1 MKRIGHL
8 FEQAFT
14 PEALYQAWLDASR
27 GKRSKRATLE
37 FARRLA
43 ANLDALHTELHAG
56 TYRPQPYIEFKVYE
70 PKERTIFAPAF
81 RDLVVQH
88 AIYRLVYP
96 IFNAGFIDQSYACRV
111 GKGTHAAADYAQAA
125 LRSSAAGSYLLQLDI
140 KKFFYSIDRDVLAAQ
155 IARKI
160 KDRRFVGV
168 MLQFAEYGQPKG
180 IPIGNLLSQLYALI
194 YLNPL
199 DHFIKRELGARLY
212 CRYVDDFVIFGE
224 TRKTCAGFLAR
235 IQSFIAKT
243 LGLSL
248 SRYTLHAVKRGL
260 NFVGFRTW
268 RSTRFVR
275 KHSIYTFTQ
284 SAKKGALESVISILG
299 HAKATASHTHLLTTL
314 KANHHDLFNRLPP
327 ACGQHHHPHPA
338 PTHCSPGPA
347 HRARALHPA

>member
-8 FEQAFT
+8 FEKAFT
-14 PEALYQAWLDASR
+14 PDALYQAWEDASR
-27 GKRSKRATLE
+27 GKRGKRATLE
-37 FARRLA
+37 FARNLGP
-43 ANLDALHTELHAG
+43 NLDALHQELHAN
-56 TYRPQPYIEFKVYE
+56 TYRPQPYTEFKVYE

-125 LRSSAAGSYLLQLDI
+125 LRSSPPDSYLLQLDI
-140 KKFFYSIDRDVLAAQ
+140 RKFFYSIDRTVLAAQ

-160 KDRRFVGV
+160 KDRRFVAV

-199 DHFIKRELGARLY
+199 DHFIKRNLGVRLY

-224 TRKTCAGFLAR
+224 TRATCVSHLAQ
-235 IQSFIAKT
+235 IQAFIGAE

-248 SRYTLHAVKRGL
+248 SRHSLHKVKRGL

-268 RSTRFVR
+268 CSTRFVR
-275 KHSIYTFTQ
+275 KHSLYTFTR
-284 SAKKGALESVISILG
+284 SAKRGLLESVISIIG
-299 HAKATASHTHLLTTL
+299 HARRTASLRHLLTTL

-327 ACGQHHHPHPA
+327 RCRFSHHPHPA
-338 PTHCSPGPA
+338 PA
-347 HRARALHPA
+347 